1 MLSGPQCIM
10 FYRDTRIKLKE
21 AIGAGQ
27 AAGKVMREQYD
38 AVTRELART
47 QAELGTC
54 KQQQARLEE
63 SHQHSTDIL
72 QQEVCKSGQMVST
85 SCCLL
90 SLMCTAHGFIC
101 VVCSDS

>member
-1 MLSGPQCIM
+1 MEVCWCSSSATSVLTVRFSLYT
-10 FYRDTRIKLKE
+10 FDRDTRCKLKE

-47 QAELGTC
+47 QAEFGTC

-63 SHQHSTDIL
+63 SYQQSADVL
-72 QQEVCKSGQMVST
+72 QQEVRGVSNQF
-85 SCCLL
+85 L
-90 SLMCTAHGFIC
+90 
-101 VVCSDS
+101 